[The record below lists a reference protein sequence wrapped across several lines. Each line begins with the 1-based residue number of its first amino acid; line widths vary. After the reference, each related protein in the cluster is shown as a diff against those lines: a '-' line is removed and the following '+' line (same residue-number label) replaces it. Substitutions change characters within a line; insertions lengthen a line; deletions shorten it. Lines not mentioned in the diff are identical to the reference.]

1 MANTRT
7 FLAFGNLKF
16 AKIWNVSKIGRSF
29 LFSLDIFFAPRGS
42 IATRHCKMTQ
52 GKRVAIVNGIVRYVL
67 PSSKP
72 HADHPS
78 HGLRVFV

>member
-1 MANTRT
+1 M
-7 FLAFGNLKF
+7 K
-16 AKIWNVSKIGRSF
+16 KIGKGPSSF
-29 LFSLDIFFAPRGS
+29 PLISSLRPEAASPPDIA
-42 IATRHCKMTQ
+42 CEMTQ